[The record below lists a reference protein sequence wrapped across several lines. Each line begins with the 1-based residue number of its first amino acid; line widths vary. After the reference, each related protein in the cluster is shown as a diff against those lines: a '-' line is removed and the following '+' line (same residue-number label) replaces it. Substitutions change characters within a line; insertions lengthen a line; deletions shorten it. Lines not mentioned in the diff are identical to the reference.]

1 MNTFNS
7 TSRIKKIVLK
17 EKAKNINQRVN
28 TYAIQYIT
36 ANYQLINITVSI
48 LMLKCFLHLCLKW
61 YISTEIRCFVI

>member
-28 TYAIQYIT
+28 TYAIQYMT
-36 ANYQLINITVSI
+36 ANYQLVA
-48 LMLKCFLHLCLKW
+48 
-61 YISTEIRCFVI
+61 